1 MSELDDLNA
10 RVISEFRANNGL
22 VGGNFKGSNL
32 LLLHTIGARSG
43 VSRVNPVAYLKVDE
57 SWIII
62 ASFAGSP
69 SNPPWFHNLK
79 AHPKVDVEVGKEMF
93 KAKATIMEEP
103 ERSDLYAKVEGVMPV
118 FTQYQAKTNRVI
130 PVISLTKI

>member
-1 MSELDDLNA
+1 MSELDALNA

-43 VSRVNPVAYLKVDE
+43 VSRVNPLAYLKVDE

-69 SNPPWFHNLK
+69 SNPPWFYNLK
-79 AHPKVDVEVGKEMF
+79 AHPNVDVEVGKEMF
-93 KAKATIMEEP
+93 KARATILEEP

>member
-43 VSRVNPVAYLKVDE
+43 VSRVNPLAYLKVAE

-62 ASFAGSP
+62 ASFAGSQ
-69 SNPPWFHNLK
+69 SYPPWFHNLK
-79 AHPKVDVEVGKEMF
+79 AHQNVDVEVGKEMF
-93 KAKATIMEEP
+93 KARATIMEEP

>member
-10 RVISEFRANNGL
+10 RVITEFRANNGL

-43 VSRVNPVAYLKVDE
+43 ISRVNPLAYLKVDE
-57 SWIII
+57 SLIII

-79 AHPKVDVEVGKEMF
+79 STPEVDVEVGKEMF
-93 KAKATIMEEP
+93 KARATIVEEP
-103 ERSDLYAKVEGVMPV
+103 ERTALYSKVEEVMPV